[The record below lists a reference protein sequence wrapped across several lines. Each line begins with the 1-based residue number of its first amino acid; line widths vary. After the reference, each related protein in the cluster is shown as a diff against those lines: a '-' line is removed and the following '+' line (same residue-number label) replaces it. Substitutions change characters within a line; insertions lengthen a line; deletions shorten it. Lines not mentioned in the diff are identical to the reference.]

1 MFTTQ
6 GSTTMVLNLSWSIRL
21 VHILLYVF
29 CGVFFMVL
37 VPGGF
42 RWCNCRWSGAYL
54 KVYVLQCHLYGSGAF
69 WFPLVQFHMVLV
81 QIKLRDVV
89 D

>member
-1 MFTTQ
+1 
-6 GSTTMVLNLSWSIRL
+6 MVLNLSWSIRP

-37 VPGGF
+37 VPAGL
-42 RWCNCRWSGAYL
+42 RRCKSTWSGAYF
-54 KVYVLQCHLYGSGAF
+54 KVYVLQYHLYGSGAF
-69 WFPLVQFHMVLV
+69 WFPLVQFLV

>member
-1 MFTTQ
+1 
-6 GSTTMVLNLSWSIRL
+6 MVLNLSWSKRPMHICIVCVLQWLHYGSGACWFL
-21 VHILLYVF
+21 V
-29 CGVFFMVL
+29 MQST
-37 VPGGF
+37 
-42 RWCNCRWSGAYL
+42 WSGAYF